1 MELNRHIESYN
12 STTKSTKIASI
23 KEEKH
28 ICGVRYGL
36 VSWKG
41 LTELNDTW
49 IRVSLLDQE
58 IKKKSNLT
66 QRILY
71 RKNMRKMHENLWLIL
86 HIRILI
92 VLILISKKFRI

>member
-58 IKKKSNLT
+58 IKKKIEFNSKNFIPEKHEENAREPLADITHSNINST
-66 QRILY
+66 DI
-71 RKNMRKMHENLWLIL
+71 NLQE
-86 HIRILI
+86 
-92 VLILISKKFRI
+92 V